1 MMRHTHKYTF
11 KKKQFLYPFDAYKK
25 KLGMMKIYFEK
36 VTLNVQINQRF
47 FIFVFIR
54 FELRHTGRE
63 REKESQ
69 Q

>member
-11 KKKQFLYPFDAYKK
+11 KKNNFYTLSMHIK

-47 FIFVFIR
+47 FYIR
-54 FELRHTGRE
+54 FHSIRIETHRE